1 MHLRGI
7 AEQAMRMI
15 ANDQALA
22 LEIGCNDGTLLRGYP
37 ASIRRIGIHPSEIA
51 QEAAGK
57 IEVVNDVFP
66 APTLRQMLGDRRQI
80 VS

>member
-37 ASIRRIGIHPSEIA
+37 ASIRRIGIDPSEIA

-66 APTLRQMLGDRRQI
+66 APTLRQVLGDRRQI